1 MHDVVLRNMMANDR
15 FEELRRA
22 AFRAPNGTVASARVD
37 ETDVELRLC
46 KPVDDLALENLAA
59 LAETTVPHGR
69 LVVALVNGRI
79 VAALPLAG
87 GCAIRDPFAR
97 TSHIVRL
104 LELRR
109 AQLRPRAPRAG
120 ALRLLRRHA

>member
-1 MHDVVLRNMMANDR
+1 MIANDR

-22 AFRAPNGTVASARVD
+22 AYHVPAGGGRRERTPD
-37 ETDVELRLC
+37 ENVELRLC
-46 KPVDDLALENLAA
+46 KPIDDLALEHLAA
-59 LAETTVPHGR
+59 LAESTVPSGR
-69 LVVALVNGRI
+69 LVVALLDGRM

-87 GCAIRDPFAR
+87 GAALRDPFTK

-109 AQLRPRAPRAG
+109 DQLQPMTPRGG